1 MLVCSAGIV
10 LALTCATRI
19 LANDPPAKADKHGDD
34 AKPTPAAAA
43 KTAEDKHGD
52 AKAAGHGDDASGKKA
67 EAKDDHGH
75 ASPAAPAAASG
86 HGAPGVDPGEAL
98 ERLMAGNQRYATGY
112 PAHPL
117 QNLERVKEVAKGQHP
132 FAIILSCSDSRVPP
146 EIVFDQ
152 GIGDL
157 FVVRVAGNTALED
170 GIGSLEYAVEHLG
183 ARLIVVLGHER
194 CGAVSAA
201 MSLQSKPGQEPG
213 NLGVLMR
220 AIYPALKSVSE
231 GVSTQRCF
239 SPKCKQGAV
248 EEHAPDADFC
258 RFCGSKLLEDKEYAK
273 AMLTDAAVK
282 SNVRLQVETL
292 KRSHHVLAPLIASGQ
307 IRVVGGRYDLDSGK
321 VAIF

>member
-1 MLVCSAGIV
+1 MLVCTAGIV

-19 LANDPPAKADKHGDD
+19 LANDPPAKADKHGED
-34 AKPTPAAAA
+34 AKASPVAGA
-43 KTAEDKHGD
+43 KAGDDKHGD

-75 ASPAAPAAASG
+75 AAAPAAAASA

-98 ERLMAGNQRYATGY
+98 ERLVAGNQRYATGY

-132 FAIILSCSDSRVPP
+132 FAIVLSCADSRVPP

-170 GIGSLEYAVEHLG
+170 GIGSMEYAVEHLG

-201 MSLQSKPGQEPG
+201 MSLQGKPGQEPG

-220 AIYPALKSVSE
+220 AIYPALKSGSE
-231 GVSTQRCF
+231 SISTQRCF
-239 SPKCKQGAV
+239 NPKCKQGAV
-248 EEHAPDADFC
+248 EEHEADAVFC

-273 AMLTDAAVK
+273 TMLTDAAVK
-282 SNVRLQVETL
+282 NNVRVQVETI
-292 KRSHHVLAPLIASGQ
+292 KHSNPVLAPLITSGQ
-307 IRVVGGRYDLDSGK
+307 IKVVGGRYDLDTGK
-321 VAIF
+321 VSFF